1 MDLDKTMPETVAPE
15 MPTPDAIAENAWLPD
30 AALAV
35 CVAEY
40 QRIGFQGGLQWY
52 RVTTSGQFAGEMEL
66 FAGRTIDVPS
76 LYLSGKRDWGVFQ
89 SPGAY
94 ERMQGTACTDMR
106 SCSLEG
112 AGHWPDQEKP
122 AETLAFAAAVPER
135 AGLVS
140 WLSRGL
146 NRPHCE

>member
-106 SCSLEG
+106 SCSLIEG
-112 AGHWPDQEKP
+112 AGHWPQQEKP
-122 AETLAFAAAVPER
+122 VETLALLQPFLKAL
-135 AGLVS
+135 G
-140 WLSRGL
+140 
-146 NRPHCE
+146 